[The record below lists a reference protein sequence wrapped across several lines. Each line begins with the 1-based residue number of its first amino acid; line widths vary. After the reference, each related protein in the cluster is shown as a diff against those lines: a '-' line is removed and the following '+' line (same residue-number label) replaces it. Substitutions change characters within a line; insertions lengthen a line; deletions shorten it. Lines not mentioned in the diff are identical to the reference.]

1 MEGMIILVSVVVIIW
16 CWYTMSNRNKVL
28 SDKQKPVEVYTQE
41 EFVENT
47 PKFSPPVYELEQWI
61 KDNWKKIKVTP
72 LPPKAGTGYDIGG
85 WAIESEI
92 YTGNLEFT
100 AIVYCHYNTF
110 TATNSGLNYEEVS
123 HLKLI
128 YESIVF
134 DRQRKLNKLKAQ
146 RSRKQLARKLQQLG
160 YGSGEYESK

>member
-1 MEGMIILVSVVVIIW
+1 MELVIIALIIAGIIVF
-16 CWYTMSNRNKVL
+16 CKCYNPVADREVTE
-28 SDKQKPVEVYTQE
+28 DTTKPNTQTPA
-41 EFVENT
+41 VDNT

-100 AIVYCHYNTF
+100 AIVYCHYKTF

-146 RSRKQLARKLQQLG
+146 CSRKQLARKLQQLG